1 MRYGIRDPGYAIR
14 DAGSGMRDAR
24 YGMRDASS
32 EIQDAGFAIR
42 DSKRASRIWH
52 RRGSSITLEH
62 HVDSHAKDVGLIRD
76 SAQQPWLDVLNVR
89 GDIEP
94 RRDLNLVEQFHAGP
108 VTRSKQG
115 LRHRTEFGAA
125 WTLRR
130 PPYLSLSGSLPLPA

>member
-1 MRYGIRDPGYAIR
+1 MRDAGDAIR
-14 DAGSGMRDAR
+14 DT
-24 YGMRDASS
+24 SS
-32 EIQDAGFAIR
+32 EIQDAGSGIQSAYLVSRI
-42 DSKRASRIWH
+42 SSPVSRIWH

-108 VTRSKQG
+108 VSRSKQG
-115 LRHRTEFGAA
+115 LRNRNEPGAA
-125 WTLRR
+125 WALRR